1 MVFGHQSQTSASR
14 KTLAVILEKMHI
26 IKIIFKILSSLL
38 LTSICFICA
47 YWMFLT
53 TSNVSRN
60 VNSYENR
67 SGKIIEKKI
76 SNNSSSVAG
85 KYNLNSKIFTFKLE
99 GYKEIFGIY
108 NKEQNYQL
116 LDRKLNINDKVK
128 VYYKDNNS
136 ENLNLDI
143 FQIEKKNEIVYNSS
157 KYIEKERLGAYIAL
171 IGGFVLIGI
180 TINEAKKDYKK
191 YYS

>member
-1 MVFGHQSQTSASR
+1 M
-14 KTLAVILEKMHI
+14 LAEMLIVMKIEVEK
-26 IKIIFKILSSLL
+26 LS
-38 LTSICFICA
+38 
-47 YWMFLT
+47 
-53 TSNVSRN
+53 
-60 VNSYENR
+60 
-67 SGKIIEKKI
+67 KKKI